1 MLIARQEE
9 LIAHSS
15 VRRDEKI
22 ARKRDSVEHLVI
34 GRNIRVEDA
43 EVTDD
48 LAAYIREHRKLN
60 LVSLAKAAQYLARI
74 VSYTR
79 GVDSLAFE
87 LGERLLQLDEL
98 VTAVGSPSGAATKDQ
113 QQSIW
118 PRKIAERS
126 HRSILIW
133 QAEIRHFLANLRS
146 GLIPVV
152 LRLGEF
158 EPGRGRNLGAAGAHL
173 LDYIVQ
179 DCGFGLRFHF

>member
-1 MLIARQEE
+1 
-9 LIAHSS
+9 
-15 VRRDEKI
+15 
-22 ARKRDSVEHLVI
+22 
-34 GRNIRVEDA
+34 
-43 EVTDD
+43 
-48 LAAYIREHRKLN
+48 
-60 LVSLAKAAQYLARI
+60 
-74 VSYTR
+74 
-79 GVDSLAFE
+79 
-87 LGERLLQLDEL
+87 LLQLDEL

-133 QAEIRHFLANLRS
+133 QAEIRHSLANLRS

-179 DCGFGLRFHF
+179 DCGFGLRFHFLTPSLCSIPDGEHRVLFEAATLTTAFAFMRQL